1 MELSEKT
8 NFSLRIILFLL
19 SLYFLFD
26 ITQEYK
32 DIETTF
38 GISIIVIATVVF
50 AVIFITCFTNT
61 K

>member
-8 NFSLRIILFLL
+8 NFFLRIILFLL

-26 ITQEYK
+26 ITHAYK

-38 GISIIVIATVVF
+38 GISIIVVSTIFF
-50 AVIFITCFTNT
+50 AVIFLTCFTD

>member
-8 NFSLRIILFLL
+8 NFALRIILFLL

-26 ITQEYK
+26 ITNDYK

-38 GISIIVIATVVF
+38 GISIIVISTIVF
-50 AVIFITCFTNT
+50 AIIFITCSTN

>member
-8 NFSLRIILFLL
+8 NFYLRIILFLL

-26 ITQEYK
+26 ITHQYK

-38 GISIIVIATVVF
+38 GISIIVISTIVF
-50 AVIFITCFTNT
+50 AVIFITCFNRE
-61 K
+61 